1 MNGRTNST
9 SSVISS
15 GADIPLDPISGF
27 TVEEGTNK
35 IMLTWTDPLDKY
47 ATPEGAIAQDPQQL
61 VSVWAYTT
69 IVKKEG
75 SNPSNPNDGILVV
88 NSAIR
93 DQYKSTPFVDDN
105 VTNDVGYYYAAF
117 AINEDGVYS
126 EGVYQFATPRAYDEI
141 LENNTWNQITEA
153 CSIGI
158 ASSFWEIGD
167 EKKFTINET
176 EYTAVIIG
184 FNHDDLTDGT
194 GKASITFATKEMQ
207 PATISYNPYTVY
219 ISDRLLDRLYNL
231 LSTKDSQICA
241 SINQDLITNILTV
254 NKGISVVTYSDW
266 ITTDSGVENKE
277 FRCFLLSEEE
287 VTGTN
292 NYSSNGEGTLYEY
305 FATASN
311 RIKYIVDKPNPS
323 SWILRS
329 ARGDSY
335 SISPNHAYRVWL
347 SQIDTSGTPAGGYRS
362 NTGNGT
368 MSENYTPKNLPFI
381 FAFCIGKQIA

>member
-9 SSVISS
+9 SSAISS

-61 VSVWAYTT
+61 VSVWSYTT

-93 DQYKSTPFVDDN
+93 DQYKSTPFIDDN

-167 EKKFTINET
+167 EKKFTIDET
-176 EYTAVIIG
+176 EYTAVILG
-184 FNHDDLTDGT
+184 FNHDDLADGT

-219 ISDRLLDRLYNL
+219 ISDQLLDRLYNL

-311 RIKYIVDKPNPS
+311 RIKYIIDKPNPS

-335 SISPNHAYRVWL
+335 SISPNRAYRVWL
-347 SQIDTSGTPAGGYRS
+347 SQIDTSGTSAGGYRS
-362 NTGNGT
+362 NMGNGT
-368 MSENYTPKNLPFI
+368 MSENYTPKNIPFI